1 MRQRADCRSIEG
13 ITIGGKTLREHNEV
27 VGHGR
32 ATDRLETLGQ
42 RTLETADVPALHRG
56 MMGGDSGDDVPEP
69 GTFGLGGN
77 CRGMIEDRDAG
88 ARQQLQSPRGSR
100 PRSRK
105 AITMRYLAT

>member
-42 RTLETADVPALHRG
+42 RTLETADVLALHRD
-56 MMGGDSGDDVPEP
+56 MMGGDSGDVMCPNRARS
-69 GTFGLGGN
+69 GL
-77 CRGMIEDRDAG
+77 AG
-88 ARQQLQSPRGSR
+88 IAGE
-100 PRSRK
+100 
-105 AITMRYLAT
+105 